1 MVAFKYTKGKTMYSL
16 AHDTWDK
23 REVAALQRVMDSG
36 RYTMGPEVA
45 KFEKEFADYIGA
57 KFAVM
62 TNSGSSA
69 NLIALT
75 SIVQNPNYDLNPGD
89 EVIVPAVSWSTT
101 FFPVQQN
108 GLVLKFVDIDKD
120 SLNIDPDLV
129 EQAITEKT
137 KAVFAVNLLGNSC
150 ELSKLKNICNRH
162 NIVLLEDNCE
172 SFGAKHVNK
181 YCSTW
186 GDAGTFSFFFSHH
199 LQTMEGGM
207 IVTDD
212 ADLADYMRSL
222 RAHGWVRDIGDNS
235 SLYTKSGDPFEDSF
249 RFVLPGYCVRPLE
262 MSGAVGQVQL
272 GKADSMVYR
281 RIENS
286 KVYHSLF
293 NEVDYARTQLP
304 TEDSVHTYFGFSF
317 VLENNLKDR
326 RSEVI
331 NLFKENNIECRPIVA
346 GNFMRN
352 PVIDRLNYTTFGTY
366 SCADEIHDQGFFLG
380 NDNRNLETQLEKVK
394 ELMETL

>member
-1 MVAFKYTKGKTMYSL
+1 MYSL

-23 REVAALQRVMDSG
+23 KELIALQRVMDSG

-45 KFEKEFADYIGA
+45 KFEEQFAKHVKA
-57 KFAVM
+57 KYAVM

-75 SIVQNPNYDLNPGD
+75 SIVQNPKYDLKAGD

-120 SLNIDPDLV
+120 TLNIDCKLV

-150 ELSKLKNICNRH
+150 ELAELKRICDNRGL
-162 NIVLLEDNCE
+162 VLIEDNCE
-172 SFGAKHVNK
+172 SFGASHQNK
-181 YCSTW
+181 YCATW
-186 GDAGTFSFFFSHH
+186 GTAGTFSFFPAH

-212 ADLADYMRSL
+212 EDLYDYMRSL
-222 RAHGWVRDIGDNS
+222 RAHGWVRDIGNDS

-249 RFVLPGYCVRPLE
+249 RFVSRILCTSFRNERCSWPGTVRK
-262 MSGAVGQVQL
+262 S
-272 GKADSMVYR
+272 
-281 RIENS
+281 
-286 KVYHSLF
+286 
-293 NEVDYARTQLP
+293 
-304 TEDSVHTYFGFSF
+304 
-317 VLENNLKDR
+317 
-326 RSEVI
+326 
-331 NLFKENNIECRPIVA
+331 
-346 GNFMRN
+346 
-352 PVIDRLNYTTFGTY
+352 
-366 SCADEIHDQGFFLG
+366 
-380 NDNRNLETQLEKVK
+380 
-394 ELMETL
+394 

>member
-1 MVAFKYTKGKTMYSL
+1 MYSL
-16 AHDTWDK
+16 AHDTWDES
-23 REVAALQRVMDSG
+23 EVAALQRVIKSG

-45 KFEKEFADYIGA
+45 KFEEQFAQHVGS
-57 KFAVM
+57 KHAVM

-75 SIVQNPNYDLNPGD
+75 SIVQSPDYDLSAGD

-101 FFPVQQN
+101 FFPVHQN

-120 SLNIDPDLV
+120 SLNIDV
-129 EQAITEKT
+129 SEVKQAITPKT

-150 ELSKLKNICNRH
+150 ELEELRRICDEH
-162 NIVLLEDNCE
+162 GLVLIEDNCE
-172 SFGAKHVNK
+172 SFGAKHRSK
-181 YCSTW
+181 YCATY
-186 GDAGTFSFFFSHH
+186 GAAGTFSFFFSHH

-212 ADLADYMRSL
+212 DNLADYMRSL
-222 RAHGWVRDIGDNS
+222 RAHGWVRDIGDES

-272 GKADSMVYR
+272 QKANGMLFK

-286 KVYHSLF
+286 KIYHELF
-293 NEVDYARTQLP
+293 DNAPYARTQLP
-304 TEDSVHTYFGFSF
+304 TEGSLHSYFGFSF
-317 VLENNLKDR
+317 VLENELRNR
-326 RSEVI
+326 RTEVI
-331 NLFKENNIECRPIVA
+331 SAFREQGIECRPIVA

-352 PVIDRLNYTTFGTY
+352 PVIDRLNYRTFRTY
-366 SCADEIHDQGFFLG
+366 DAADEIHDQGFFLG
-380 NDNRNLETQLEKVK
+380 NDNRDLEQPLHKVK
-394 ELMETL
+394 EIMEALR

>member
-1 MVAFKYTKGKTMYSL
+1 MYSL
-16 AHDTWDK
+16 AHDTWDDK
-23 REVAALQRVMDSG
+23 ELNALQKVMDSG

-45 KFEKEFADYIGA
+45 KFEEQFADYIGS
-57 KFAVM
+57 KYAVM

-120 SLNIDPDLV
+120 TLNIDPKLV

-150 ELSKLKNICNRH
+150 ELAELKRICDDRGL
-162 NIVLLEDNCE
+162 VLIEDNCE
-172 SFGAKHVNK
+172 SFAASHQNK
-181 YCSTW
+181 YCATW
-186 GDAGTFSFFFSHH
+186 GTAGTFSFFFSHH

-212 ADLADYMRSL
+212 EDLFDYMRSL
-222 RAHGWVRDIGDNS
+222 RAHGWVRDIGNNS

-272 GKADSMVYR
+272 EKANDMLDQ
-281 RIENS
+281 RIVNS
-286 KVYHSLF
+286 KIYHHF
-293 NEVDYARTQLP
+293 FDNVDYARTQTP
-304 TEDSVHTYFGFSF
+304 TQNSVHSYFGFSF
-317 VLENNLKDR
+317 VLQNSLLDK

-331 NLFKENNIECRPIVA
+331 NLFREHGIECRPIVA

-352 PVIDRLNYTTFGTY
+352 PVIERLNYTTFGTY
-366 SCADEIHDQGFFLG
+366 DGANEIHDQGFFLG
-380 NDNRNLETQLEKVK
+380 NDNRILEEQLTKVK
-394 ELMETL
+394 ELMETIE

>member
-1 MVAFKYTKGKTMYSL
+1 MYSL

-23 REVAALQRVMDSG
+23 KELIALQRVMDSG

-45 KFEKEFADYIGA
+45 KFEEQFADYIGA
-57 KFAVM
+57 KYAVM

-75 SIVQNPNYDLNPGD
+75 SIVQNPNYNLNAGD

-120 SLNIDPDLV
+120 TLNIDPKLV

-150 ELSKLKNICNRH
+150 ELADLKRICDDRDL
-162 NIVLLEDNCE
+162 VLIEDNCE
-172 SFGAKHVNK
+172 SFGASHQNK
-181 YCSTW
+181 YCATW
-186 GDAGTFSFFFSHH
+186 GTAGTFSFFFSHH

-212 ADLADYMRSL
+212 EDLYDYMRSL
-222 RAHGWVRDIGDNS
+222 RAHGWVRDIDDNS

-272 GKADSMVYR
+272 DKANDMLNQ
-281 RIENS
+281 RIVNS
-286 KVYHSLF
+286 KIYHHF
-293 NEVDYARTQLP
+293 FDNVDYARTQTP
-304 TEDSVHTYFGFSF
+304 TQNSVHSYFGFSF
-317 VLENNLKDR
+317 VLQNSLLDK

-331 NLFKENNIECRPIVA
+331 KLFKEHGIECRPIVA

-352 PVIDRLNYTTFGTY
+352 PVIERLNYTTFGTY
-366 SCADEIHDQGFFLG
+366 DGANEIHDQGFFLG
-380 NDNRNLETQLEKVK
+380 NDNRILEEQLAKVK
-394 ELMETL
+394 ELMETIE

>member
-1 MVAFKYTKGKTMYSL
+1 MYSL

-23 REVAALQRVMDSG
+23 REVNALQRVIDSG

-45 KFEKEFADYIGA
+45 KFEAEFAKYIGSRN
-57 KFAVM
+57 AVM

-75 SIVQNPNYDLNPGD
+75 SIVQSPDYDLNPGD

-101 FFPVQQN
+101 FFPVNQN
-108 GLVLKFVDIDKD
+108 QLKLKFVDICKD
-120 SLNIDPDLV
+120 SLNIDVDLV

-150 ELSKLKNICNRH
+150 ELIKLKNICNR
-162 NIVLLEDNCE
+162 NSIVLIEDNCE
-172 SFGAKHVNK
+172 SFGAMHNKK
-181 YCSTW
+181 YCATW

-207 IVTDD
+207 IVTDND
-212 ADLADYMRSL
+212 DLADYMRSL
-222 RAHGWVRDIGDNS
+222 RAHGWVRDIGNDS
-235 SLYTKSGDPFEDSF
+235 ALYTKSGDPFEDSF

-272 GKADSMVYR
+272 EKADKMIFQR
-281 RIENS
+281 KQNS
-286 KVYHSLF
+286 KVYHKLF
-293 NEVDYARTQLP
+293 DFVDYARTQVP
-304 TEDSVHTYFGFSF
+304 TDNSVHSYFGFSF
-317 VLENNLKDR
+317 VLENSLRDR
-326 RSEVI
+326 RKEVI
-331 NLFKENNIECRPIVA
+331 ELFKQNGIECRPIVA

-352 PVIDRLNYTTFGTY
+352 PVIERLDYTTFGDY
-366 SCADEIHDQGFFLG
+366 NAANEIHDQGFFLG
-380 NDNRNLETQLEKVK
+380 NDNRNLEQALYKVK
-394 ELMETL
+394 ELMETLV

>member
-1 MVAFKYTKGKTMYSL
+1 MYSL

-23 REVAALQRVMDSG
+23 RELAALQRVMDSG

-45 KFEKEFADYIGA
+45 KFEEQFAKHVKA
-57 KFAVM
+57 KYAVM

-75 SIVQNPNYDLNPGD
+75 SIVQNPKYDLKAGD

-120 SLNIDPDLV
+120 TLNIDCNLV

-150 ELSKLKNICNRH
+150 ELADLKRICDNRGL
-162 NIVLLEDNCE
+162 VLIEDNCE
-172 SFGAKHVNK
+172 SFGASHQNK
-181 YCSTW
+181 YCATW
-186 GDAGTFSFFFSHH
+186 GTAGTFSFFFSHH

-212 ADLADYMRSL
+212 QDLYDYMRSL
-222 RAHGWVRDIGDNS
+222 RAHGWVRDIGNDS

-272 GKADSMVYR
+272 QKANEMLDQ
-281 RIENS
+281 RIINS
-286 KVYHSLF
+286 KIYHHF
-293 NEVDYARTQLP
+293 FDNTDYARTQLP
-304 TEDSVHTYFGFSF
+304 TQNSVHSYFGFSF
-317 VLENNLKDR
+317 VLENNLRNRRKD
-326 RSEVI
+326 VI
-331 NLFKENNIECRPIVA
+331 NLFKEYGIECRPIVA

-352 PVIDRLNYTTFGTY
+352 PVIERLCYRTFGTY
-366 SCADEIHDQGFFLG
+366 DIANEIHDQGFFLG
-380 NDNRNLETQLEKVK
+380 NDNRNLEEQLTKVK
-394 ELMETL
+394 ELMETLV

>member
-1 MVAFKYTKGKTMYSL
+1 MYSL
-16 AHDTWDK
+16 AHDTWDT
-23 REVAALQRVMDSG
+23 REVSALQKVIASG

-45 KFEKEFADYIGA
+45 KFENEFAKYIGS
-57 KFAVM
+57 KYAVM

-75 SIVQNPNYDLNPGD
+75 SIVQNPKYNLKAGD

-120 SLNIDPDLV
+120 SLNIDPTII

-150 ELSKLKNICNRH
+150 ELAELKRICKTH
-162 NIVLLEDNCE
+162 NLVLIEDNCE
-172 SFGAKHVNK
+172 SFGASHQNK
-181 YCSTW
+181 YCATW
-186 GDAGTFSFFFSHH
+186 GTAGTFSFFFSHH

-212 ADLADYMRSL
+212 ADLYDYMRSL
-222 RAHGWVRDIGDNS
+222 RAHGWVRDIGEQS
-235 SLYTKSGDPFEDSF
+235 SLYTKSGDAFEDSF

-272 GKADSMVYR
+272 SKATEMLDQ
-281 RIENS
+281 RIVNS
-286 KVYHSLF
+286 KIYHHF
-293 NEVDYARTQLP
+293 FDNVDYVRTQKP
-304 TEDSVHTYFGFSF
+304 TQNSVHSYFGFSF
-317 VLENNLKDR
+317 V
-326 RSEVI
+326 
-331 NLFKENNIECRPIVA
+331 
-346 GNFMRN
+346 
-352 PVIDRLNYTTFGTY
+352 
-366 SCADEIHDQGFFLG
+366 
-380 NDNRNLETQLEKVK
+380 
-394 ELMETL
+394 

>member
-1 MVAFKYTKGKTMYSL
+1 MYSL
-16 AHDTWDK
+16 AHDTWNDK
-23 REVAALQRVMDSG
+23 ELIALQRVMDSG

-45 KFEKEFADYIGA
+45 KFENEFAEHVGA

-75 SIVQNPNYDLNPGD
+75 SIVQNPKYNLNAGD

-108 GLVLKFVDIDKD
+108 GLVLKFVDIDKNT
-120 SLNIDPDLV
+120 LNIDPNLV

-150 ELSKLKNICNRH
+150 ELSVLKRICDDNDL
-162 NIVLLEDNCE
+162 VLIEDNCE
-172 SFGAKHVNK
+172 SFGASHQNK
-181 YCSTW
+181 YCATW
-186 GDAGTFSFFFSHH
+186 GAAGTFSFFFSHH

-212 ADLADYMRSL
+212 KDLCDYMRSL

-272 GKADSMVYR
+272 SKANDMLDQ
-281 RIENS
+281 RIVNS
-286 KVYHSLF
+286 KIYHHLF
-293 NEVDYARTQLP
+293 DNVDYARTQTP
-304 TEDSVHTYFGFSF
+304 TQNSVHSYFGFSF
-317 VLENNLKDR
+317 VLENLLLDR
-326 RSEVI
+326 RAEVI
-331 NLFKENNIECRPIVA
+331 NLFKEHGIECRPIVA

-352 PVIDRLNYTTFGTY
+352 PVIERLNYTTFGTY
-366 SCADEIHDQGFFLG
+366 DAANEIHDQGFFLG
-380 NDNRNLETQLEKVK
+380 NDNRNLETQLTKVK
-394 ELMETL
+394 ELMETIE

>member
-1 MVAFKYTKGKTMYSL
+1 MYSL
-16 AHDTWDK
+16 AHDTWDDK
-23 REVAALQRVMDSG
+23 ELNALQKVMDSG

-45 KFEKEFADYIGA
+45 KFEEQFADYVGS
-57 KFAVM
+57 KYAVM

-120 SLNIDPDLV
+120 TLNIDPKLV

-150 ELSKLKNICNRH
+150 ELAELKRICDDRGL
-162 NIVLLEDNCE
+162 VLIEDNCE
-172 SFGAKHVNK
+172 SFAASHQNK
-181 YCSTW
+181 YCATW
-186 GDAGTFSFFFSHH
+186 GTAGTFSFFFSHH

-212 ADLADYMRSL
+212 EDLYDYMRSL
-222 RAHGWVRDIGDNS
+222 RAHGWVRDIGNNS

-272 GKADSMVYR
+272 EKANDMLDQ
-281 RIENS
+281 RIVNS
-286 KVYHSLF
+286 KIYHHF
-293 NEVDYARTQLP
+293 FDNVDYARTQTP
-304 TEDSVHTYFGFSF
+304 TQNSVHSYFGFSF
-317 VLENNLKDR
+317 VLQNSLLDK

-331 NLFKENNIECRPIVA
+331 NLFREHGIECRPIVA

-352 PVIDRLNYTTFGTY
+352 PVIERLNYTTFGTY
-366 SCADEIHDQGFFLG
+366 DGANEIHDQGFFLG
-380 NDNRNLETQLEKVK
+380 NDNRILEEQLTKVK
-394 ELMETL
+394 ELMETIE

>member
-1 MVAFKYTKGKTMYSL
+1 MYSL
-16 AHDTWDK
+16 AHDTWDDK
-23 REVAALQRVMDSG
+23 ELNALQKVMDSG

-45 KFEKEFADYIGA
+45 KIEEQFADYVGS
-57 KFAVM
+57 KYAVM

-120 SLNIDPDLV
+120 TLNIDPKLV

-150 ELSKLKNICNRH
+150 ELAELKRICDDRGL
-162 NIVLLEDNCE
+162 VLIEDNCE
-172 SFGAKHVNK
+172 SFAASHQNK
-181 YCSTW
+181 YCATW
-186 GDAGTFSFFFSHH
+186 GTAGTFSFFFSHH

-212 ADLADYMRSL
+212 EDLYDYMRSL
-222 RAHGWVRDIGDNS
+222 RAHGWVRDIGNNS

-272 GKADSMVYR
+272 EKANDMLDQ
-281 RIENS
+281 RIVNS
-286 KVYHSLF
+286 KIYHHF
-293 NEVDYARTQLP
+293 FDNVDYARTQTP
-304 TEDSVHTYFGFSF
+304 TQNSVHSYFGFSF
-317 VLENNLKDR
+317 VLQNSLLDK

-331 NLFKENNIECRPIVA
+331 NLFREHGIECRPIVA

-352 PVIDRLNYTTFGTY
+352 PVIERLNYTTFGTY
-366 SCADEIHDQGFFLG
+366 DGANEIHDQGFFLG
-380 NDNRNLETQLEKVK
+380 NDNRILEEQLTKVK
-394 ELMETL
+394 ELMETIE

>member
-1 MVAFKYTKGKTMYSL
+1 MYSL
-16 AHDTWDK
+16 AHDTWDES
-23 REVAALQRVMDSG
+23 EVAALQRVIKSG

-45 KFEKEFADYIGA
+45 KFEEQFAQHVGS
-57 KFAVM
+57 KHAVM

-75 SIVQNPNYDLNPGD
+75 SIVQSPDYDLSAGD

-101 FFPVQQN
+101 FFPVHQN

-120 SLNIDPDLV
+120 SLNIDV
-129 EQAITEKT
+129 SEVKQAITPKT

-150 ELSKLKNICNRH
+150 ELEELRRICDEH
-162 NIVLLEDNCE
+162 GLVLIEDNCE
-172 SFGAKHVNK
+172 SFGAKHRSK
-181 YCSTW
+181 YCATY
-186 GDAGTFSFFFSHH
+186 GAAGTFSFFFSHH

-212 ADLADYMRSL
+212 DNLADYMRSL
-222 RAHGWVRDIGDNS
+222 RAHGWVRDIGDES

-272 GKADSMVYR
+272 QKANGMLFK

-286 KVYHSLF
+286 KIYHELF
-293 NEVDYARTQLP
+293 DNAPYARTQLP
-304 TEDSVHTYFGFSF
+304 TEGSLHSYFGFSF
-317 VLENNLKDR
+317 VLENELRNR
-326 RSEVI
+326 RTEVI
-331 NLFKENNIECRPIVA
+331 SAFREQGIECRPIVA

-352 PVIDRLNYTTFGTY
+352 PVIL
-366 SCADEIHDQGFFLG
+366 SLIHI
-380 NDNRNLETQLEKVK
+380 
-394 ELMETL
+394 